1 MLNGSLD
8 WTDTNLPADQ
18 VERIN
23 KSKIAYV
30 QKDVVM
36 RTFVIRMNNTKPPFN
51 NINARKA
58 FAHAFNYMGFINDI
72 LGGYAT
78 RDPIRMPEQSVG
90 HPEGRQGLR
99 LRPRRRPRSMPP
111 RRPPRARR

>member
-1 MLNGSLD
+1 
-8 WTDTNLPADQ
+8 
-18 VERIN
+18 
-23 KSKIAYV
+23 
-30 QKDVVM
+30 M
-36 RTFVIRMNNTKPPFN
+36 RTFLFRMNNTKPPFN

-78 RDPIRMPEQSVG
+78 RDPYPHARQSLG

-99 LRPRRRPRSMPP
+99 LRPQEGQGVSRQGRS
-111 RRPPRARR
+111 PRARR